1 MALVI
6 PTSVRTAQPAPKTVP
21 VDNHKHVSKAD
32 VSGHVV
38 TVAAKPPTV
47 RIARLALLIVPVQTN
62 KSVKLALVAAIV
74 VTENVTLQPAR
85 TVRHVQKTALVRVDY
100 SAPQVNVERNVVTRS
115 VMSTKAKHVAP
126 AHKTV
131 CVPKHTSAAQ
141 VSANTDVET
150 ENVKNKKAR
159 HVRHAQLIAPAQVI
173 HPVSTGPASVSPIA
187 TTRPVAMMVVAVAAE
202 PVPASQPAK
211 VESVP
216 ANINVRKATKNV
228 PPQAPTNAAIP
239 IVRGAVRSKP
249 TSANQA
255 GHVKTVL
262 VARLPAK
269 GRRVAL
275 MDVAETAGSALHT
288 QSANRAIVS
297 VNTNAPK
304 THANV
309 LDKAIKHA

>member
-1 MALVI
+1 MVK
-6 PTSVRTAQPAPKTVP
+6 TAR
-21 VDNHKHVSKAD
+21 H
-32 VSGHVV
+32 
-38 TVAAKPPTV
+38 
-47 RIARLALLIVPVQTN
+47 ALLIVPAQTN
-62 KSVKLALVAAIV
+62 KSAKSAPVAAIV

-85 TVRHVQKTALVRVDY
+85 TARHVPKTALVRVDY
-100 SAPQVNVERNVVTRS
+100 SAPQVDVARNVVTRS

-159 HVRHAQLIAPAQVI
+159 HVRHVRPIAPAQVT
-173 HPVSTGPASVSPIA
+173 HPVSMGPANVSPIA

-202 PVPASQPAK
+202 HVPASQPAK
-211 VESVP
+211 VESAP
-216 ANINVRKATKNV
+216 ANINVRKATKSV

-239 IVRGAVRSKP
+239 IARDAVRSKP
-249 TSANQA
+249 TNANLV

-304 THANV
+304 THANA